1 MSFLLPS
8 IDILDGN
15 AVQLVGGD
23 TAKERVNAGAPQAV
37 ADRYSVAGELAIVDL
52 NAALGKGKDNSV
64 VVRSLCS
71 RYKCRVGGG
80 IRTVDRALEVL
91 SWGATKIV
99 LGTAATPHLLAQL
112 PRDRL
117 IAALDCSADLKVL
130 SHGWQSS
137 TGDSIFDRIK
147 ELAPYVSGFLVTA
160 VHKEGQMS
168 GMARDLISQL
178 LTHVDTTT
186 HELVVAGGIT
196 TLDDCVWLAR
206 NKCRGQVGMALY
218 TGSMSLGAALAAP
231 LRSDRPDGLFP
242 TVVAD
247 EAGAALGLVYSSRES
262 VTRAVDERRGIYYSR
277 SRDSLWIKGE
287 ESGNTQQLLT
297 IAADCDWDALRF
309 VVRQSGPFCHLG
321 NRTCFGAYSEVNELS
336 MLQRTLEA
344 RRTDAPPGSYT
355 ARLFHDHELLRA
367 KLVEEAGELGD
378 ASDPTH
384 VAEEAADVVYFA
396 AVAMAKAGVSWS
408 DVFDVLRIRSLR
420 AGKRR
425 PGDAKP
431 GARKRLRDADAAK
444 ACPQANEAGT
454 ASPPPRSPV
463 GPAALLPVRAA
474 AEVTRAEAAPLTATA
489 VRIASD
495 ILGDIRVRGEP
506 AVRAHAARLGD
517 LASADAPLV
526 LTASEMRNIFH
537 TLPVQQQ
544 DLLRRVSDRVRAFAA
559 RQMATIGSLDE
570 MPLHRCGGL
579 RGSQEVVPVASAGCY
594 APGGR
599 YPLPSSVIMTCV
611 TARVAGVGRVVAAS
625 PRPPPIVVGAAYAA
639 GADALLTIGGVQ
651 AVGALAHGLPSLG
664 IAACDVIVGP
674 GNQFVTAAKAQVAQ
688 EGLARIDMLA
698 GPSEVLVVDRLR
710 QQTRDRLTL
719 VAADLIAQAEHD
731 PQARPLLIVIADE
744 YIADQP
750 RLDQYRTALLAA
762 LEETLARIPESAEV
776 ARISLTTAGHM
787 TFVTTETEAASLSN
801 VLAPEHLELLYDG
814 AEVGLYQDYGALF
827 VGEAAA
833 EALGDYGVGPNHV
846 LPTGGTARAS
856 GGLSVFN
863 FLRVRTRLS
872 GSSVSLEALEDVVA
886 LAQLEG
892 LAGHANSAAQRRR
905 LATGSV
911 GADGTATTISPFVR
925 PDLAT
930 GAGYSAVPPASW
942 IARQLGVDRS
952 TLAKLDANENALG
965 ADARVVAALAS
976 SSVEVSQYPEAD
988 VTELRQALGDLHDV
1002 PVGQVVAGAG
1012 ADDVLDVVLRASA
1025 VSTVAVVEPTFSMY
1039 AHLAHMDGKAVRHL
1053 DSPALRCPDT
1063 FALHVPEVRATL
1075 TRLLQDPTIAGP
1087 LAFVICRP
1095 NNPTGDCV
1103 AADDVAAL
1111 VADFPTVLFMVDEAY
1126 AEFAAAGPVAWRSVV
1141 PLLAGGARNVVVF
1154 GTFSKWAGLAN
1165 ARVGYALVGDAVLAA
1180 ACLRLRQPYA
1190 VTSHSQRAALT
1201 ALTVRDELLA
1211 GPVATLMGE
1220 MAAFVAAVGAH
1231 PRLSRWLHVYPGAA
1245 ANFVLVRV
1253 ASLPSFV
1260 WGIPS
1265 FALYWALRRRAVLV
1279 RYFGSGALYRCLR
1292 ISAAPQPSWSQVLE
1306 VLDEAH
1312 SAATTT
1318 TTSLVDIL
1326 SLALGPLP
1334 TGFARRTHVS
1344 TIILD
1349 MDGVLAEVQQSYRV
1363 AIVRTVAHFVP
1374 GDAGVVTDQDIATAK
1389 AGGNANNDWELSRRL
1404 VASRLPE
1411 GVPVPSLAEVTR
1423 AFEHTYLTDRLFE
1436 REHLLCDRGLLQ
1448 RIKDA
1453 GLSLAIVTGRP
1464 RADAQRF
1471 LSQHGLADVAH
1482 VLVCHE
1488 DTLAHKP
1495 HPAPV
1500 QEALARLAAAGHGA
1514 LDPFPLA
1521 KDAPVDAAKCGVALM
1536 VGDTVDDMEA
1546 AARANVFAVG
1556 VRAGPRNVDA
1566 EAGMRAAGALRVVDN
1581 VTQAVAIVLGDELQ
1595 C

>member
-1 MSFLLPS
+1 MSYLLPS
-8 IDILDGN
+8 IDVLDGN

-23 TAKERVNAGAPQAV
+23 TAKEKVNAGPPAAV
-37 ADRYSVAGELAIVDL
+37 AAKYAVAGELAIVDL
-52 NAALGKGKDNSV
+52 NAALGKGSDNSSV
-64 VVRSLCS
+64 VKELCAS
-71 RYKCRVGGG
+71 YKCRVGGG

-99 LGTAATPHLLAQL
+99 LGTAAKPELLSQL

-137 TGDSIFDRIK
+137 TDVSIFSRIA

-160 VHKEGQMS
+160 VHKEGQMG
-168 GMARDLISQL
+168 GMARDLITQL
-178 LTHVDTTT
+178 LTHINPAT
-186 HELVVAGGIT
+186 HELVIAGGIT
-196 TLDDCVWLAR
+196 TLEDCVWLAR

-218 TGSMSLGAALAAP
+218 TGAMTLGDALAAP
-231 LRSDRPDGLFP
+231 LRSDRPDGLVP

-262 VTRAVDERRGIYYSR
+262 VARAVNERRGIYYSR
-277 SRDSLWIKGE
+277 SRKSLWIKGE
-287 ESGNTQQLLT
+287 ESGNTQELLT
-297 IAADCDWDALRF
+297 VATDCDWDALRF

-321 NRTCFGAYSEVNELS
+321 NRTCFGAYGEVNELS
-336 MLQRTLEA
+336 VLQRTLDA
-344 RRTDAPPGSYT
+344 RRTDAPKGSYT
-355 ARLFHDHELLRA
+355 ARLFGDHELLRA
-367 KLVEEAGELGD
+367 KLIEEAGELGD

-384 VAEEAADVVYFA
+384 VAQEAADVVYFA
-396 AVAMAKAGVSWS
+396 SVAMAKAGVSWT
-408 DVFDVLRIRSLR
+408 DVFDVLRVRSLR

-425 PGDAKP
+425 AGDAKP
-431 GARKRLRDADAAK
+431 GARKRLREEDAAK
-444 ACPQANEAGT
+444 AKDTVAVP
-454 ASPPPRSPV
+454 SPPRQLP
-463 GPAALLPVRAA
+463 LLPVRAA
-474 AEVTRAEAAPLTATA
+474 ADVTRAEAAPLTATA
-489 VRIASD
+489 VRIASE
-495 ILGDIRVRGEP
+495 ILGDIRARGET
-506 AVRAHAARLGD
+506 AVRAHAVRLGD
-517 LASADAPLV
+517 LPSADAPLV
-526 LTASEMRNIFH
+526 LTQPEMRAVFH
-537 TLPVQQQ
+537 SLPQQQQ
-544 DLLRRVSDRVRAFAA
+544 DLLRRVSDRVRAFAS

-611 TARVAGVGRVVAAS
+611 TARVAGVGRVIAAS

-651 AVGALAHGLPSLG
+651 AIGALAHGLSAPSS

-710 QQTRDRLTL
+710 QQTPERLSL

-731 PQARPLLIVIADE
+731 PQARPLLIVIVDE
-744 YIADQP
+744 YSADQA
-750 RLDQYRTALLAA
+750 RLDAYRSALCTA
-762 LEETLARIPESAEV
+762 LEETLARIPDSAEV
-776 ARISLTTAGHM
+776 ARVSLTSAGHM
-787 TFVTTETEAASLSN
+787 TFVTTETEAASLAN

-814 AEVGLYQDYGALF
+814 AEVSLYQDYGALF

-856 GGLSVFN
+856 GGLSVFS

-872 GSSVSLEALEDVVA
+872 GTSVSLEALEDVVA
-886 LAQLEG
+886 LAELEG
-892 LAGHANSAAQRRR
+892 LGGHANSAAQRRR
-905 LATGSV
+905 LATAATTV
-911 GADGTATTISPFVR
+911 AADGTNLDVSPFVR

-942 IARQLGVDRS
+942 IARQLGRDRA
-952 TLAKLDANENALG
+952 TLAKMDANENALG
-965 ADARVVAALAS
+965 TDERVVAALAS
-976 SSVEVSQYPEAD
+976 SPVEASQYPEAD
-988 VTELRQALGDLHDV
+988 VTELRTALAKLHGV
-1002 PVGQVVAGAG
+1002 TVNRVVAGAG

-1039 AHLAHMDGKAVRHL
+1039 AHLAAMDGKRVRHL
-1053 DSPALRCPDT
+1053 DSPALRCRET
-1063 FALHVPEVRATL
+1063 FALQIPEVRATL
-1075 TRLLQDPTIAGP
+1075 TKLVEDPTVAGP
-1087 LAFVICRP
+1087 LAFVVCRP

-1103 AADDVAAL
+1103 DEADLAAL
-1111 VADFPTVLFMVDEAY
+1111 IADFPTVLFMVDEAY
-1126 AEFAAAGPVAWRSVV
+1126 AEFAAAGPVPWRSAV
-1141 PLLAGGARNVVVF
+1141 PLLAAGARNLVVF

-1165 ARVGYALVGDAVLAA
+1165 ARVGYALVGDSVLAA

-1190 VTSHSQRAALT
+1190 VTSHSQRAALQ
-1201 ALTVRDELLA
+1201 ALAIRDELLA
-1211 GPVATLMGE
+1211 GPVATLMRE
-1220 MAAFVAAVGAH
+1220 MAAFVGAVTEH

-1279 RYFGSGALYRCLR
+1279 RYFASSALFRCLR
-1292 ISAAPQPSWSQVLE
+1292 ISAAPQSSWSQVVQ
-1306 VLDEAH
+1306 VLDEAYG
-1312 SAATTT
+1312 AATSETA
-1318 TTSLVDIL
+1318 SLRDVL
-1326 SLALGPLP
+1326 SLPLGPLP
-1334 TGFARRTHVS
+1334 ADFGRRNHIS

-1349 MDGVLAEVQQSYRV
+1349 MDGVLADVQQSYRV

-1374 GDAGVVTDQDIATAK
+1374 GVGGVVTDEDIAAAK
-1389 AGGNANNDWELSRRL
+1389 AGGNANNDWELSLRL
-1404 VASRLPE
+1404 IASRLPDGE
-1411 GVPVPSLAEVTR
+1411 PVPTLAEVTR

-1436 REHLLCDRGLLQ
+1436 SESLLCDRGLLQ

-1464 RADAQRF
+1464 RADATRF
-1471 LSQHGLADVAH
+1471 LAQHELTDVAH

-1488 DTLAHKP
+1488 DTVAHKP

-1500 QEALARLAAAGHGA
+1500 QEALARLAAAGRGA
-1514 LDPFPLA
+1514 LDSFPLA
-1521 KDAPVDAAKCGVALM
+1521 PGESVDAAVSGVALM

-1556 VRAGPRNVDA
+1556 VRAGPRNADA

-1581 VTQAVAIVLGDELQ
+1581 VTEAVALVLGD
-1595 C
+1595 